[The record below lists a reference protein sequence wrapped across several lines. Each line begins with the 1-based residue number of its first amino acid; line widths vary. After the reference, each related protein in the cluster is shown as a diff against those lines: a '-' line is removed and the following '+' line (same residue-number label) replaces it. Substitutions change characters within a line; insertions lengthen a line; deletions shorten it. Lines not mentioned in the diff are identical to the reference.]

1 MKRWLVLSPMIGVLV
16 ALAIGVGL
24 AIDVGGTRG
33 AGIATGTGITV
44 TAASSVLLLQ
54 RSAGRETISKLLASE
69 RRARL
74 DPLTGLLNRSGLM
87 ETLVESID
95 SARRDRTCI
104 GVLFSDLDRFKVVND
119 TLGHDVGD
127 ELLVAVAE
135 RMQKSVRSSD
145 VVGRFGGDEFVV
157 ICRGLL
163 EADSIHRVA
172 ETVLASFEEPFE
184 VSDGALVVSPSIG
197 VAVWD
202 PGSGEKVQADHLV
215 RDADTAMY
223 EAKRRRK
230 GVSVFDYEIRRHLLS
245 RLEVEQALSV
255 ADASDIVVHYQPV
268 IDARNNVPSGIEALV
283 RWNHPQHGLLFP
295 GQFLSVAE
303 ESGLLAG
310 IGETVL
316 REACAQAE
324 MWNQMNPTFRQVG
337 MSVNVAECQILD
349 ASFPTRVKNAL
360 EWSRL
365 EPAQLCLEI
374 SEDLVTEHISGSLPV
389 LEQIAEMGVRLSL
402 DDFGTG
408 KTTLSHLKHLSNV
421 VHQIK
426 IDRSFVT
433 DITSDAIDQAV
444 VEAISRISRT
454 AGLVIVAEGVE
465 TPDQAEALLQ
475 LGIHHHQGFLY
486 SQGIPADKITDRIIP
501 AEPGFGAT
509 AAVLH

>member
-1 MKRWLVLSPMIGVLV
+1 MIGVLV
-16 ALAIGVGL
+16 ALAAGI
-24 AIDVGGTRG
+24 AIAVDVGGTLG
-33 AGIATGTGITV
+33 AGIATGTGISV

-54 RSAGRETISKLLASE
+54 RSAGRETVSQMVASE

-87 ETLVESID
+87 ETLVESI
-95 SARRDRTCI
+95 ARARKDQTCV

-119 TLGHDVGD
+119 TLGHETGD

-135 RMQKSVRSSD
+135 RMKRSVRASD
-145 VVGRFGGDEFVV
+145 VVGRFGGDEFLV

-163 EADSIHRVA
+163 EPDSITRVA
-172 ETVLASFEEPFE
+172 ETVLAAFESPFD

-197 VAVWD
+197 VAIWD
-202 PGSGEKVQADHLV
+202 PSSGEPVEADHLV

-255 ADASDIVVHYQPV
+255 AETSEIVVHYQPV
-268 IDARNNVPSGIEALV
+268 VDARTGVPSGIEALV
-283 RWNHPQHGLLFP
+283 RWNHPQHGLLHP
-295 GQFLSVAE
+295 SEFLSVAE
-303 ESGLLAG
+303 ESGLLAR

-324 MWNQMNPTFRQVG
+324 QWNQLNPDFRQVG

-349 ASFPTRVKNAL
+349 ASFPTRVRKAL

-365 EPAQLCLEI
+365 PPAQLCLEI
-374 SEDLVTEHISGSLPV
+374 SEDLITEHISGSLPV

-408 KTTLSHLKHLSNV
+408 KTTLSHLKYLSDV

-433 DITSDAIDQAV
+433 NIVTDSIDQAV
-444 VEAISRISRT
+444 VSAISRISQT
-454 AGLVIVAEGVE
+454 AGLLIVAEGVE
-465 TPDQAEALLQ
+465 TPAQSQALQQ

-486 SQGIPADKITDRIIP
+486 SQGIPADRITDQLTRTLAQREP
-501 AEPGFGAT
+501 APVAS
-509 AAVLH
+509 